1 MIKNNPIFAGEY
13 LNAQKVRRKYDQMV
27 KKARVDWCNSHA
39 NLSGKDGKLAHLD
52 QIIKTLAMAHEKK
65 SADATAKTAKKKKQD
80 TTLARHEQSLMHGPD
95 GMYSPA
101 KDPEEDP
108 EGDKEAELLELETAP
123 RTSRTR
129 RRRRTNPP
137 PPLPRRLRSWRT
149 TRRRAFPTSGSRSRS
164 APRSAAPSAP
174 PRSLPPIARPRLREL
189 SRCTR

>member
-1 MIKNNPIFAGEY
+1 MIKNNPIFAGEH

-65 SADATAKTAKKKKQD
+65 SADATAKKAKKKKQD

-101 KDPEEDP
+101 KDRVCSSWRRLRGPAGLGEGEE
-108 EGDKEAELLELETAP
+108 
-123 RTSRTR
+123 RI
-129 RRRRTNPP
+129 
-137 PPLPRRLRSWRT
+137 RRLRSQEDQDR
-149 TRRRAFPTSGSRSRS
+149 GE
-164 APRSAAPSAP
+164 
-174 PRSLPPIARPRLREL
+174 RPGGEL
-189 SRCTR
+189 VRPLEVD